1 MVPGTDQRDSEEV
14 RFLSLRLGER
24 QVFHGSRARVLYGL
38 IGWRFRNATGLRFMN
53 YGYAAAGETAPPL
66 SPGEEG
72 ERYCAQLYHAVASQA
87 DLGGGRVLD
96 LGCGRGG
103 GAAHVHRHLG
113 PAETIGCDVA
123 RPAVAFC
130 RRVHGGIAGLGFRHA
145 DAAAL
150 PFAAGRF
157 DAVLNVES
165 AHCYPDRAA
174 VFAEVFRVLRPGGRF
189 VLADFTPPR
198 TAPGE
203 ARRRIVGELARA
215 GFAGLGVTD
224 ITGAVL
230 RGLDLDHDRRL
241 REIRAGFPPG
251 TRGLARAWAGTRGS
265 WIYRDF
271 AEGRRGYFIYRA
283 EKPSADKAAGTA
295 PLLLRPEGEG
305 RHDPGSAAGPAPGH
319 APCPGLAA
327 AAFSE
332 CTQEVGQAGPA
343 TAEIAFDPP
352 APPR

>member
-1 MVPGTDQRDSEEV
+1 M

-53 YGYAAAGETAPPL
+53 YGYAAGEETPPP
-66 SPGEEG
+66 PGEED

-87 DLGGGRVLD
+87 DLRGGRVLD

-113 PAETIGCDVA
+113 PAETVGCDVA

-130 RRVHGGIAGLGFRHA
+130 RRVHAGVAGLHFHRG

-150 PFAAGRF
+150 PFPAGRF

-189 VLADFTPPR
+189 LLADFTPPR

-203 ARRRIVGELARA
+203 ARARIGAELGRA

-251 TRGLARAWAGTRGS
+251 TRRLALAWAGTRGS

-283 EKPSADKAAGTA
+283 EKPAEAAAVA
-295 PLLLRPEGEG
+295 PAARWAGSDG
-305 RHDPGSAAGPAPGH
+305 PGPHPAE
-319 APCPGLAA
+319 GLAA
-327 AAFSE
+327 AAFAE
-332 CTQEVGQAGPA
+332 LCQGVAPA
-343 TAEIAFDPP
+343 APAAAEIAFDPP